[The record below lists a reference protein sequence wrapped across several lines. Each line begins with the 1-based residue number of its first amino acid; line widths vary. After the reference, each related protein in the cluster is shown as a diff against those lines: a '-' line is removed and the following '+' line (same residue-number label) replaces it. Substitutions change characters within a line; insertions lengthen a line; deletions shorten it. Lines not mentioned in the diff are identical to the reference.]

1 MQLIMKSKTP
11 NNAQNNESFL
21 FVDPIQ
27 LKYPTLRIHKHA
39 IPFFEY
45 PRNALGLT
53 NYDWTL

>member
-1 MQLIMKSKTP
+1 MKSKTP